1 MTVRR
6 SNGMLAYASIDNWS
20 APCWKVQLYWPEI
33 KLGGREC
40 HVMFR
45 TTLRVVWSERVR
57 GFGFQVFG
65 FGLGVV
71 IEMPPMPPSPL
82 SASPRTE
89 RHDEHDQARRCDA
102 D

>member
-65 FGLGVV
+65 FGLGVSREPAG
-71 IEMPPMPPSPL
+71 IAPMKV
-82 SASPRTE
+82 E
-89 RHDEHDQARRCDA
+89 REP
-102 D
+102 